1 MVIEIVDLPSLK
13 AWWIFPIS
21 FLLTFQG
28 LRSSDCW
35 YIPILSPLP
44 GLVNVNKK
52 LGKDPQKSTMLLMGK
67 LTINYAPIII
77 NNWLVV
83 Q

>member
-1 MVIEIVDLPSLK
+1 MVIEIVDLPIKSMVDLSHQFFVNVPG
-13 AWWIFPIS
+13 ASIQW
-21 FLLTFQG
+21 LL
-28 LRSSDCW
+28 

-52 LGKDPQKSTMLLMGK
+52 TRERSTKNHHAINGKTHYK
-67 LTINYAPIII
+67 LYSHYH
-77 NNWLVV
+77 